1 MTADVWPLVNREYC
15 WHLTALPGEKLT
27 DGLTEPRSQL
37 RHTLTEPRSQLRH
50 TVTEPR
56 SQLRHTLT
64 EPLRQLRL
72 TVTEPM
78 NPDQTHWLN
87 HGASINT
94 MTETRRHLKNGY

>member
-37 RHTLTEPRSQLRH
+37 RHTLTEP
-50 TVTEPR
+50 
-56 SQLRHTLT
+56 
-64 EPLRQLRL
+64 LRQLRL
-72 TVTEPM
+72 TLTEPM

-94 MTETRRHLKNGY
+94 MTESRSHLKNSY

>member
-37 RHTLTEPRSQLRH
+37 RHT
-50 TVTEPR
+50 VTEPR

-72 TVTEPM
+72 TLTEPM
-78 NPDQTHWLN
+78 NPDQTH
-87 HGASINT
+87 
-94 MTETRRHLKNGY
+94 